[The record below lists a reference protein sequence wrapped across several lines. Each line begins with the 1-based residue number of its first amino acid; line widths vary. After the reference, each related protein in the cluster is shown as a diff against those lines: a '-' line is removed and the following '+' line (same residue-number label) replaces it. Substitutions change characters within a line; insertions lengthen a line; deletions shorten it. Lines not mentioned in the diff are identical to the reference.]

1 MLTLTHVYLPIFF
14 GVIFPSAIHSL
25 QWQNY
30 ENTNKIIYL
39 TKIPQ
44 SSSSR
49 SWWGSENGCE
59 VRPTR
64 SWTINTGKN
73 IKGHSVIGPGSF
85 GKISTANNITE
96 LRIFSSFLSNR
107 AAMKNIKN
115 EVVLLTKTYFFLKEI
130 YWGWP
135 VNADEALLIS
145 VESNEYTVY
154 WQKQEA
160 ILRDMQFTM
169 IFTMI

>member
-1 MLTLTHVYLPIFF
+1 MFICLYFSVLFF
-14 GVIFPSAIHSL
+14 HRLFTACSGKSK
-25 QWQNY
+25 QYY

-44 SSSSR
+44 ASSSR

-64 SWTINTGKN
+64 SCTINTGKN

-107 AAMKNIKN
+107 PAMKNIKN
-115 EVVLLTKTYFFLKEI
+115 EVVLLTKTYFTARHL
-130 YWGWP
+130 
-135 VNADEALLIS
+135 
-145 VESNEYTVY
+145 T
-154 WQKQEA
+154 
-160 ILRDMQFTM
+160 
-169 IFTMI
+169 